1 MGEATDVS
9 AANAPK
15 PDFSS
20 EEMER
25 LFYWARDRVYAEITG
40 ASAPSVSAL
49 GELGERAVLGAFV
62 SFKKRGML
70 RSCMGYMYDGVLL
83 STALDSASVS
93 AATRDPRFPPISA
106 AEFYDLDM
114 EVWALG
120 SMREIQERGES
131 RRDAIKIGRD
141 GIQIH

>member
-62 SFKKRGML
+62 SFKKRDQFSRIIDFVNGEL
-70 RSCMGYMYDGVLL
+70 
-83 STALDSASVS
+83 
-93 AATRDPRFPPISA
+93 
-106 AEFYDLDM
+106 
-114 EVWALG
+114 
-120 SMREIQERGES
+120 REIVI
-131 RRDAIKIGRD
+131 A
-141 GIQIH
+141 